1 MPVLYHYNGAG
12 PLLYASVG
20 SLIGVA
26 LSPQGIGHH
35 ALTYAAVGGIV
46 GVLTAHDDD
55 RVANGFLGSIIGTV
69 IGSLLDNDHQ
79 GKLAD
84 QGAR

>member
-1 MPVLYHYNGAG
+1 VPTLYHFNGAG

-20 SLIGVA
+20 SLIGA
-26 LSPQGIGHH
+26 AISPPGIGHH
-35 ALTYAAVGGIV
+35 ALTYAAVGGVV
-46 GVLTAHDDD
+46 GVLLSEPDD

-79 GKLAD
+79 GKLAE
-84 QGAR
+84 R

>member
-1 MPVLYHYNGAG
+1 MPHYHFNGAG

-26 LSPQGIGHH
+26 LSPAGFGHH
-35 ALTYAAVGGIV
+35 ALTYTAVGGVV
-46 GVLTAHDDD
+46 GVLLSDPDD
-55 RVANGFLGSIIGTV
+55 RVANGALGAIIGSV

-79 GKLAD
+79 AKLAEKSS
-84 QGAR
+84 